1 MEINIEYLE
10 KEELYKRP
18 KKKMRERY
26 RRAIPGRKMSWVL
39 LIELISKLGAD
50 II

>member
-1 MEINIEYLE
+1 MEVNIEDLE
-10 KEELYKRP
+10 KEDLYKRP

-26 RRAIPGRKMSWVL
+26 RRAIPGRK
-39 LIELISKLGAD
+39 